1 MTTLLWL
8 PLWVGI
14 VLLLLAIPVIS
25 SLPPSTPTHHHPAS
39 FSEDEEGGSATTDPL
54 LPTPPT
60 TTTPDLK
67 SRTTT
72 RLNTIRS
79 LLTNPSRNLVLLLTV
94 FFLASLA
101 SSDTKLLTLYISNR
115 YTWKFSSVGY
125 LLSLKAVFNFFLLW
139 FLVPR
144 FLRWQQ
150 SSRAASSPSHHRRR
164 DSNPTTPIPTSSS
177 REAAPPVGVQAGG
190 EGTDADAATDVTNAH
205 TSLLLSVLGALA
217 IALAPSIVL
226 LVPAL
231 LLYAL
236 GIALPMFTY
245 SLLKAPGM
253 GVSTESNGPGTQLF
267 SVVMLVRTVGTLV
280 GAVVMPALWVA
291 GLGVGGWGL
300 GMPFVVS
307 AGCYAVAGGL
317 VRRIAV

>member
-8 PLWVGI
+8 PFWIGI
-14 VLLLLAIPVIS
+14 ALLLLAIPVIS

-101 SSDTKLLTLYISNR
+101 SSDTKLLTLYISKR

-150 SSRAASSPSHHRRR
+150 QSTRAASSSPSHRRR
-164 DSNPTTPIPTSSS
+164 DSNPTTPTPTSAS
-177 REAAPPVGVQAGG
+177 RETTPSMGGVQGGG
-190 EGTDADAATDVTNAH
+190 EGTTDAAADVTNAH
-205 TSLLLSVLGALA
+205 TSLVLSVLGALA
-217 IALAPSIVL
+217 IALAPSVVL

-245 SLLKAPGM
+245 SLLRAPGM
-253 GVSTESNGPGTQLF
+253 GVVETRDGGGGGPGTQLF

-291 GLGVGGWGL
+291 GG
-300 GMPFVVS
+300 
-307 AGCYAVAGGL
+307 AGG
-317 VRRIAV
+317 